1 MKTLLMMRHAKSS
14 WKSGVE
20 TDHER
25 PLNKRG
31 RRDAPVMAQL
41 LCGND
46 LVPQMIV
53 SSDSK
58 RTCETLELMQ
68 PVFEKF
74 DSEPAV
80 EIDESFYHAPASE
93 WLEKLVELS
102 DEYSSVMFLGHNPGA
117 EELVMHF
124 TREHHSMPTAAIACF
139 EFEQENWADCEEGR
153 LVDLW
158 RPKEIY

>member
-1 MKTLLMMRHAKSS
+1 MKTMLMMRHAKSS
-14 WKSGVE
+14 WESGVA

-46 LVPQMIV
+46 LVPELII

-74 DSEPAV
+74 GSESV
-80 EIDESFYHAPASE
+80 IDIDESFYHAPASE
-93 WLEKLVELS
+93 WLEKLVEIS
-102 DEYSSVMFLGHNPGA
+102 DDYGSVLFLGHNPGA
-117 EELVMHF
+117 EELVMHLSGAY
-124 TREHHSMPTAAIACF
+124 HSMPTAAIAYF
-139 EFEQENWADCEEGR
+139 EFEVESWDQCDQGR

-158 RPKEIY
+158 RPKEI

>member
-1 MKTLLMMRHAKSS
+1 MKTVLMMRHAKSS
-14 WKSGVE
+14 WDSGVAS
-20 TDHER
+20 DHER

-31 RRDAPVMAQL
+31 RRDSPVMAQL

-46 LVPQMIV
+46 LVPEFIV

-74 DSEPAV
+74 GAEPV
-80 EIDESFYHAPASE
+80 IEIGESFYHAPASE
-93 WLEKLVELS
+93 WLEKLAELP
-102 DEYSSVMFLGHNPGA
+102 DEFSSVMFLGHNPGA
-117 EELVMHF
+117 EELVLHF
-124 TREHHSMPTAAIACF
+124 TREHHSMPTAAIAYF
-139 EFEQENWADCEEGR
+139 EFEPESWSDCVEAR

-158 RPKEIY
+158 RPKEID

>member
-14 WKSGVE
+14 WDSGVAS
-20 TDHER
+20 DHER

-31 RRDAPVMAQL
+31 RKDAPAMAQL

-46 LVPQMIV
+46 VVPDLVV
-53 SSDSK
+53 SSDAK

-74 DSEPAV
+74 GSEPV
-80 EIDESFYHAPASE
+80 IDIDGSFYHAPASE

-102 DEYSSVMFLGHNPGA
+102 DDYSTVMFLGHNPGA

-124 TREHHSMPTAAIACF
+124 TQAHHSMPTAAIACF
-139 EFEQENWADCEEGR
+139 EFEAERWAECDEAR
-153 LVDLW
+153 LIDLW
-158 RPKEIY
+158 RPKEI

>member
-14 WKSGVE
+14 WESGVK

-41 LCGND
+41 LCSND
-46 LVPQMIV
+46 LVPELIV
-53 SSDSK
+53 LSDSK

-68 PVFEKF
+68 SVFEKF
-74 DSEPAV
+74 GADPT
-80 EIDESFYHAPASE
+80 IDEDGSFYHAPAEE
-93 WLEKLVELS
+93 WLDKLVELP
-102 DEYSSVMFLGHNPGA
+102 DEFSTVMFLGHNPGA
-117 EELVMHF
+117 EELVLRL
-124 TREHHSMPTAAIACF
+124 TREYHTMPTAAIACF
-139 EFEQENWADCEEGR
+139 EYQVESWKDCDDGR

-158 RPKEIY
+158 RPKEI

>member
-1 MKTLLMMRHAKSS
+1 MKSMLMMRHAKSS
-14 WKSGVE
+14 WESGVA

-31 RRDAPVMAQL
+31 RKDAPVMAQL

-46 LVPQMIV
+46 LVPELII

-74 DSEPAV
+74 GSEPV
-80 EIDESFYHAPASE
+80 IDIDESFYHAPASE
-93 WLEKLVELS
+93 WLDKLIELS
-102 DEYSSVMFLGHNPGA
+102 DDYSSVLFLGHNPGA

-124 TREHHSMPTAAIACF
+124 SAAYHSMPTAAIALF
-139 EFEQENWADCEEGR
+139 EFEAETWSQCEEGK

-158 RPKEIY
+158 RPKEI

>member
-1 MKTLLMMRHAKSS
+1 MLMMRHAKSS
-14 WKSGVE
+14 WKSGVA

-31 RRDAPVMAQL
+31 RNDAPVMAQL

-46 LVPQMIV
+46 LVPELII
-53 SSDSK
+53 SSDSR

-74 DSEPAV
+74 GSEPV
-80 EIDESFYHAPASE
+80 IDIDSSFYHAPASE
-93 WLEKLVELS
+93 WLDKLVEIS
-102 DEYSSVMFLGHNPGA
+102 DDYSSVLFLGHNPGA

-124 TREHHSMPTAAIACF
+124 SQAHHSMPTAAIAYF
-139 EFEQENWADCEEGR
+139 EFEAEKWSQCEEGR

-158 RPKEIY
+158 RPKEI

>member
-1 MKTLLMMRHAKSS
+1 MMRHAKSS
-14 WKSGVE
+14 WDSGVE
-20 TDHER
+20 SDHAR

-31 RRDAPVMAQL
+31 RRDAPAMAQL

-46 LVPQMIV
+46 MVPELIV

-74 DSEPAV
+74 GSEPV
-80 EIDESFYHAPASE
+80 IDIDSSFYHAPASE
-93 WLEKLVELS
+93 WLEKLVELP
-102 DEYSSVMFLGHNPGA
+102 DDYSRVMFLGHNPGA

-124 TREHHSMPTAAIACF
+124 SAAHHSMPTAAIACF
-139 EFEQENWADCEEGR
+139 EFEAETWSGCNEGR
-153 LVDLW
+153 LADVW
-158 RPKEIY
+158 RPKEI